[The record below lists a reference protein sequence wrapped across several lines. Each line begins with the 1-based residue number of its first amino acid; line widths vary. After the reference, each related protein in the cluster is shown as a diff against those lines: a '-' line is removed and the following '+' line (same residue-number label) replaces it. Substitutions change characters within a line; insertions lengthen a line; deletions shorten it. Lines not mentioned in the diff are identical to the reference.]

1 MACGDCGRGRAKPAP
16 ARLALGDGAHARE
29 CADRTEPRAV
39 ACRRNRRSESGD
51 IVELDD
57 MQMLVQSLAE
67 NLQRQNLTD
76 LEKAEGV
83 GRLFEG
89 LDGDFSDERSP
100 ITKKVA
106 PST

>member
-1 MACGDCGRGRAKPAP
+1 
-16 ARLALGDGAHARE
+16 
-29 CADRTEPRAV
+29 
-39 ACRRNRRSESGD
+39 
-51 IVELDD
+51 

-106 PST
+106 PSTVT